1 LCHIIK
7 MRSTRHLAKM
17 VLRQSNQIRRFA
29 AAVQKDVVV
38 VGGGPGGYVAAIKCA
53 QLGLSTTCIEGRGK
67 LGGTCLNVGCI
78 PSKALLH
85 NSHLY
90 HQAVHDFKDRGIDI
104 DPSAIKV
111 NLPQMLKAK
120 EKAVSGLTGGIEGLF
135 KKNKVEY
142 VKGWGKITN
151 SNEVTVS
158 TADGGTT
165 TVNAKYI
172 VIATGSEVVPLPNV
186 EIDEKKIVSS
196 TGALALDK
204 IPESMIVVGAGVIGL
219 ELGSVWSRLGSK
231 VEVVEFLD
239 RVCPGTDLEMAKS
252 FQKILKK
259 QGINFRLSTAVQ
271 SATPTATGVDV
282 VVKDVKKGTE
292 ETLSVDTVLVA
303 IGRRPNTA
311 GLGLEDM
318 GIKMSG
324 RMVDI
329 TGSFQTNIPNI
340 YAIGDVV
347 RGAMLAHKA
356 EEEGIA
362 IAEILAGKHGH
373 VNYGAIPSVIYTHPE
388 FSWIGK
394 NEEEL
399 KAEGVEYRV
408 GKFPFMANSRARTNN
423 DADGMVKVLADKK
436 TDKLL
441 GVHMLGPCT
450 GDLITEAAI
459 GMEYGASAEDIAR
472 TCHAH
477 PTLSEAVKEACM
489 AAYDKPIHF

>member
-1 LCHIIK
+1 LQ
-7 MRSTRHLAKM
+7 RLSALSWDSLLLALK
-17 VLRQSNQIRRFA
+17 A
-29 AAVQKDVVV
+29 EKDVVV

-53 QLGLSTTCIEGRGK
+53 QLGLSTACVEGRGK

-104 DPSAIKV
+104 DPSAISL

-120 EKAVSGLTGGIEGLF
+120 EKSVSGLTMGIEGLF

-142 VKGWGKITN
+142 IKGWGKITK
-151 SNEVTVS
+151 SNEITVS
-158 TADGGTT
+158 TATGENI
-165 TVNAKYI
+165 TVNAKNI
-172 VIATGSEVVPLPNV
+172 VIATGSESIPLPNV
-186 EIDEKKIVSS
+186 EVDEKQIVTS
-196 TGALALDK
+196 TGALSLEK
-204 IPESMIVVGAGVIGL
+204 VPESMIVIGAGVIGL
-219 ELGSVWSRLGSK
+219 ELGSVWSRLGTK
-231 VEVVEFLD
+231 VQVIEFMD
-239 RVCPGTDLEMAKS
+239 RICPGSDLEIAKA
-252 FQKILKK
+252 FQKVLKK
-259 QGINFRLSTAVQ
+259 QGIDFRLSTAVQ
-271 SATPTATGVDV
+271 RATATATGVDV
-282 VVKDVKKGTE
+282 VVKDVKKETE
-292 ETLSVDTVLVA
+292 ETISVETVLLA

-311 GLGLEDM
+311 GLGLDEI
-318 GIKMSG
+318 GIKMNG
-324 RMVDI
+324 RQVDI
-329 TGSFQTNIPNI
+329 NGSFQTSIPSI
-340 YAIGDVV
+340 YAIGDAV

-362 IAEILAGKHGH
+362 VAEILAGKPGH
-373 VNYGAIPSVIYTHPE
+373 VNYDAVPSVIYTHPE
-388 FSWIGK
+388 LAFIGK
-394 NEEEL
+394 NEEQL
-399 KAEGVEYRV
+399 KEEGVKYRV

-423 DADGMVKVLADKK
+423 DADGMIKVLCDQE

-441 GVHMLGPCT
+441 GVHMLGPQV
-450 GDLITEAAI
+450 GEMINEAAI

>member
-1 LCHIIK
+1 
-7 MRSTRHLAKM
+7 MRSTSYLARRALK
-17 VLRQSNQIRRFA
+17 LSQHIRRFA
-29 AAVQKDVVV
+29 AAAEKDVVV
-38 VGGGPGGYVAAIKCA
+38 VGGGPAGYVAAIKCA
-53 QLGLSTTCIEGRGK
+53 QLGLSTTCVEGRGK

-90 HQAVHDFKDRGIDI
+90 HQAIHEFKERGIDV

-120 EKAVSGLTGGIEGLF
+120 EKAVTGLTGGIEGLF

-142 VKGWGKITN
+142 VKGWGKITK

-158 TADGGTT
+158 TPDGVHTT
-165 TVNAKYI
+165 INAKNI
-172 VIATGSEVVPLPNV
+172 VIATGSEVVPLKNV
-186 EIDEKKIVSS
+186 EVDEKKIVSS
-196 TGALALDK
+196 TGALSLEK
-204 IPESMIVVGAGVIGL
+204 VPETMLVIGAGVIGL
-219 ELGSVWSRLGSK
+219 ELGSVWCRLGAK

-239 RVCPGTDLEMAKS
+239 RVCPGTDLEMAKT
-252 FQKILKK
+252 FQKVLKK

-271 SATPTATGVDV
+271 SATSTETGVDV
-282 VVKDVKKGTE
+282 VIKDVKKGTE
-292 ETLSVDTVLVA
+292 ETLSVETVLLA
-303 IGRRPNTA
+303 IGRRPNTE
-311 GLGLEDM
+311 GLGLEEM

-329 TGSFQTNIPNI
+329 NGSFQTNIPNI
-340 YAIGDVV
+340 YAVGDVV

-373 VNYGAIPSVIYTHPE
+373 VNYDAIPSVIYTHPE

-399 KAEGVEYRV
+399 REAGIAYNV
-408 GKFPFMANSRARTNN
+408 GKFPFMANSRARTND
-423 DADGMVKVLADKK
+423 DADGMIKVLADKA

-441 GVHMLGPCT
+441 GVHMLGPST
-450 GDLITEAAI
+450 GEMIAEAAI
-459 GMEYGASAEDIAR
+459 GMEYGASSEDLAR

-489 AAYDKPIHF
+489 ATYDKPIHF